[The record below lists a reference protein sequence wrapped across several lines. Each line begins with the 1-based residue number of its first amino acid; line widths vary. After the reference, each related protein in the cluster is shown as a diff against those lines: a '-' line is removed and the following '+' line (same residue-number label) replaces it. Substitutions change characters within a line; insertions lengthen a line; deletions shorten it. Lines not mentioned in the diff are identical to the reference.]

1 MVGVAVA
8 SCTGKFAGPM
18 QAANVPTDPAIAA
31 ACGVTNVAGHTM
43 IHRLD
48 NVEYNNTVRDLLFT
62 TATPADTFESSSV
75 GSSGFTNESDVLTLS
90 DQIVADYANAAQSL
104 ADGVL
109 ATQGTAGGAYETLA
123 GCAATG
129 TPSFTCVQSVI

>member
-62 TATPADTFESSSV
+62 TATPADNFESSSV

-90 DQIVADYANAAQSL
+90 DQIVAEYAAAAQAL
-104 ADGVL
+104 ADAAL
-109 ATQGTAGGAYETLA
+109 ATAGTPGGAWAQLT
-123 GCAATG
+123 GCAAGVTN
-129 TPSFTCVQSVI
+129 PSQTC